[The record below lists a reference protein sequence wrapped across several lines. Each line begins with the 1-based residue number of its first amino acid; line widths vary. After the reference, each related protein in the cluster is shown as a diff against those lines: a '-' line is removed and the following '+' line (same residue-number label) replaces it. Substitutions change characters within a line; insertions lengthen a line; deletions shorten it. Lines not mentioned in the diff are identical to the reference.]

1 MLQLYM
7 INDNENEL
15 KLKNRSQRYDIYGP
29 RTRHGK
35 KHAKY
40 KMCLNIM
47 IVMCIK
53 KYLSNI

>member
-1 MLQLYM
+1 M

-29 RTRHGK
+29 RPRHGNNN
-35 KHAKY
+35 AKY

-47 IVMCIK
+47 TVRCIK
-53 KYLSNI
+53 K

>member
-1 MLQLYM
+1 M

-35 KHAKY
+35 KHAKC